1 MTESVL
7 VVGETLVDLVPAG
20 GNDDLFVRRMGGGPT
35 NVAAGLARL
44 GDAPLLW
51 SCLGADPLADFLR
64 RRLDAI
70 GLLGPYIERAPES
83 KTSLALVT
91 HDGAGDRTFTFYRE
105 RPADVHLSVG
115 AVPDEQL
122 AQLDW
127 VVVGGIALAADRA
140 RAAILDLL
148 DRATAAGCT
157 IVYDPNARPS
167 LWTDKSFERTARD
180 VLAYTDIVCGS
191 AADCRTAG
199 FDGET
204 PAALAQ
210 SVLATGVHTVV
221 LTQGGDGSL
230 LRATANSPVG
240 PTAIDHPGYSVAV
253 TDTTGAG
260 DAFLAGLL
268 DGIVGG
274 ADDPWHWLDQG
285 NAAGALTTTARGAVS
300 AFPDAAAIEA
310 LQNEQSIGRR

>member
-1 MTESVL
+1 MTGHFL

-20 GNDDLFVRRMGGGPT
+20 GDDDVFVRRIGGGPT

-44 GDAPLLW
+44 DNAPLLW
-51 SCLGADPLADFLR
+51 SCLGDDPMAAFLR
-64 RRLDAI
+64 RRLDEL
-70 GLLGPYIERAPES
+70 GLAGPYVERAPDS
-83 KTSLALVT
+83 KTTLAHVT

-122 AQLDW
+122 AKLDW
-127 VVVGGIALAADRA
+127 VVVGGIALATDRA
-140 RAAILDLL
+140 RTAILELL
-148 DRATAAGCT
+148 ERATSAGCT
-157 IVYDPNARPS
+157 VVYDPNARPS
-167 LWTDKSFERTARD
+167 LWTDEPFERTARE
-180 VLAYTDIVCGS
+180 VLEYTDIVCGS
-191 AADCRTAG
+191 VADCRTAG

-210 SVLATGVHTVV
+210 SLLSTGVHTVV
-221 LTQGGDGSL
+221 LTQGVNGSL

-240 PTAIDHPGYSVAV
+240 PTAIDHPGYSVSV

-260 DAFLAGLL
+260 DGFLAGLL
-268 DGIVGG
+268 DGIKGG
-274 ADDPWHWLDQG
+274 ADDPWRWLDRA

-300 AFPDAAAIEA
+300 AFPNATEIET
-310 LQNEQSIGRR
+310 LQKKQSIGRR